1 MNINKKK
8 LKTVQNT
15 INENANK
22 LNVLKKQN
30 NLLHTEIENLQ
41 KVLEL
46 TIEQNKIKNEIFEQ
60 RIFHYFQN

>member
-22 LNVLKKQN
+22 LNVLKTQN
-30 NLLHTEIENLQ
+30 NLLQTEIENLQ
-41 KVLEL
+41 KV
-46 TIEQNKIKNEIFEQ
+46 QSNKIKLKMKIFEQ
-60 RIFHYFQN
+60 KIFHYFQN